1 MANSKSSAPQ
11 NRMIMSGEGLVKAVV
26 PAGAGQ
32 DKSTTNVNKNLAA
45 PAGTTIDR
53 EYQNF
58 EAEELGI
65 EQEVASKI
73 RLLGKERKSATI
85 DRSEALLQLS
95 MRPKEN
101 NH

>member
-1 MANSKSSAPQ
+1 
-11 NRMIMSGEGLVKAVV
+11 MSGEGLVKEVV

-32 DKSTTNVNKNLAA
+32 DKSTTTVNKNYAA
-45 PAGTTIDR
+45 GSTTIDR
-53 EYQNF
+53 EYRNF

-65 EQEVASKI
+65 EQDVASKM

>member
-1 MANSKSSAPQ
+1 
-11 NRMIMSGEGLVKAVV
+11 MSGEGLVKEVV

-32 DKSTTNVNKNLAA
+32 DKSTTTVVNKNYAA
-45 PAGTTIDR
+45 GSTTIDR

-65 EQEVASKI
+65 EHDVASKM

>member
-1 MANSKSSAPQ
+1 
-11 NRMIMSGEGLVKAVV
+11 MSGEGLVKEVV

-32 DKSTTNVNKNLAA
+32 DKSTTTVVNKNYAA
-45 PAGTTIDR
+45 PGSTTIDR

-65 EQEVASKI
+65 EHDVASKM